1 MRTLMLSTALLAGSF
16 VGALALQPNV
26 VAEDGAQTAYM
37 RTVTVMNLDAEAR
50 RVVSQDRVQVTLNI
64 SRDGKT
70 AMEAQSKVNDKMR
83 EALALAK
90 ASSGVKASTGYYNA
104 YKQYPPEPGPK
115 PLSQEQREKQAYWT
129 AQQTLVLDGA
139 DKDTVLKLSGA
150 MQGMDFAM
158 QGMNFYLSREAS
170 DKLKDEL
177 LAEALSTVKARAQKV
192 AGLMNLPNVRFASI
206 SLGGG
211 GPVYPHV
218 MVKRGGPEMMM
229 ASADAAM
236 PAPEGQEGESE
247 VTLNVNVEVHLS
259 R

>member
-1 MRTLMLSTALLAGSF
+1 MRMLMLTTALLTSGLMMQPVFAGDDN
-16 VGALALQPNV
+16 GEA
-26 VAEDGAQTAYM
+26 AYL
-37 RTVTVMNLDAEAR
+37 RGVTVMSLDAEAR
-50 RVVSQDRVQVTLNI
+50 RVVTQDRVQVTLMI
-64 SRDGKT
+64 QRDGKT

-83 EALALAK
+83 EALALSK
-90 ASSGVKASTGYYNA
+90 AAVGVKASTGYYNA

-139 DKDTVLKLSGA
+139 DKDITLKVAGA
-150 MQGMDFAM
+150 IQGLDFAM

-177 LAEALSTVKARAQKV
+177 LAEALATVKTRAQKV
-192 AGLMNLPNVRFASI
+192 ASQMGTPSVRFARI
-206 SLGGG
+206 NLGGG
-211 GPVYPHV
+211 GPVYP
-218 MVKRGGPEMMM
+218 MMMKRGGPEMAM
-229 ASADAAM
+229 AMADGASM
-236 PAPEGQEGESE
+236 PAPEGQAGESE